1 MSTACIK
8 NSGIIRMDELK
19 QFVELC
25 DAKSRA
31 IENYA
36 KQLNILK
43 DKYDQLIKP
52 ERNHWKR
59 IIDEIIEEAILEERE
74 RCAVLVEKFEP
85 EYFYLGQVKRAANLI
100 RTRCEK

>member
-1 MSTACIK
+1 
-8 NSGIIRMDELK
+8 MDELK
-19 QFVELC
+19 KYAELC
-25 DAKSRA
+25 DAQKRA

-36 KQLNILK
+36 KQLNKLK
-43 DKYDQLIKP
+43 FNYDQLLQP

-74 RCAVLVEKFEP
+74 RCALLVEKFEP